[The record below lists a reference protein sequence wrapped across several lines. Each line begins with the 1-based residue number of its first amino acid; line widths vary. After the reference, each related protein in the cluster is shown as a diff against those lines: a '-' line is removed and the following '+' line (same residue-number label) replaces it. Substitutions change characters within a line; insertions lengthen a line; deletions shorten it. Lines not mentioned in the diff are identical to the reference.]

1 MKFSVKHL
9 ALCALTITLAACG
22 GGGKIYQPFTPTALL
37 TFGDGLVD
45 AGQTGKIYT
54 INSTDQLTKP
64 IYSLPVLVAQGY
76 GLPIKPQAQG
86 GTAWGQ
92 GKSTVADLQT
102 QINTRLATAS
112 SFTPGDLILIAVG
125 MEDVRRETESALTGA
140 TSISL
145 ATANVQTQAR
155 LLVRQLEVLERAGAR
170 HIYVLPVYDMGRTPW
185 AYKLGLSYVNA
196 TSIATELSGVFHDEV
211 LQESYRHS
219 DIRYTLFSPTLRTR
233 MAQFTDPT
241 NYAGATGITN
251 ASDPVCKPPG
261 DVDASLCLD
270 DNLENAAYSQYAFAD
285 GYHPT
290 PGILGSLASMTLEEV
305 KNRW

>member
-22 GGGKIYQPFTPTALL
+22 GGGKIYLPFTPTALH

-64 IYSLPVLVAQGY
+64 IYSLPQMVAQGY
-76 GLPIKPQAQG
+76 GLPLQPQAQG
-86 GTAWGQ
+86 GTAWAQ
-92 GKSTVADLQT
+92 GKSTVADMQT
-102 QINTRLATAS
+102 QINTRLAAGN
-112 SFTPGDLILIAVG
+112 FTDGDLILIAVG
-125 MEDVRRETESALTGA
+125 MEDVKRETESALNG
-140 TSISL
+140 TSNLGL
-145 ATANVQTQAR
+145 AMANVQTQAR

-185 AYKLGLSYVNA
+185 AYKLGQTYVNA
-196 TSIATELSGVFHDEV
+196 VSVATELSRAFHDEV

-233 MAQFTDPT
+233 MAQFTNPADF
-241 NYAGATGITN
+241 AGATGITN

-270 DNLENAAYSQYAFAD
+270 DNLVDPAYLQYAFAD

-290 PGILGSLASMTLEEV
+290 PGILGSLAGMALDEV

>member
-1 MKFSVKHL
+1 MKLNVKHL

-22 GGGKIYQPFTPTALL
+22 GGGKIYDPFTPTALH

-54 INSTDQLTKP
+54 INSTDQATKP
-64 IYSLPVLVAQGY
+64 IYSLPEMVAQAY
-76 GLPIKPQAQG
+76 GLPLKPQAQG

-102 QINTRLATAS
+102 QINTRLTTTS

-125 MEDVRRETESALTGA
+125 MEDVKRETESALNGT
-140 TSISL
+140 ISL
-145 ATANVQTQAR
+145 GLAMANVKTQAR
-155 LLVRQLEVLERAGAR
+155 LLVRQLKVLERAGAR

-196 TSIATELSGVFHDEV
+196 GSVATELSRAFHDEV
-211 LQESYRHS
+211 LQESYRQS

-233 MAQFTDPT
+233 MAQFTNPADF
-241 NYAGATGITN
+241 AGATGITN

-270 DNLENAAYSQYAFAD
+270 NNLVDAAYLQYAFAD

-290 PGILGSLASMTLEEV
+290 PGILGSLAGMALDEV